1 VTKSDRSRRG
11 SGHYLSM
18 TRLIGGLT
26 FVLVLGAAGC
36 SGGGGRCEGDLA
48 QISTGCPQ
56 TFDGTAA
63 QIPACPAYEVT
74 YAVQLCGDLIR
85 FRQIGLAGGR
95 SCYYDASS
103 HELVGAREGTDVPA
117 YAYCGGTEISAGR
130 VADSCTS
137 EPIAT
142 KDCESPP

>member
-1 VTKSDRSRRG
+1 
-11 SGHYLSM
+11 M
-18 TRLIGGLT
+18 MRLVGGLA

-36 SGGGGRCEGDLA
+36 SGGSGRCEGDLA

-63 QIPACPAYEVT
+63 QIPACPAYTVT

-85 FRQIGLAGGR
+85 FRQIGLFGLSGS

-103 HELVGAREGTDVPA
+103 HQLVGAVEGTDIA
-117 YAYCGGTEISAGR
+117 TYCGGTSAERSAGR
-130 VADSCTS
+130 VAASCTT
-137 EPIAT
+137 EPVAT
-142 KDCESPP
+142 KDCESQP